1 MSRTTKRRTSL
12 TLDATVLDEA
22 RDPGLNLSAV
32 ANATLRRAVAQTRGQ
47 QWLKANS
54 NAFAAQSAWHEKNG
68 HPLTDIIAGP
78 GKSTW
83 TA

>member
-22 RDPGLNLSAV
+22 GDLGLNVSAV
-32 ANATLRRAVAQTRGQ
+32 ANAALRRAVMQTRGQ
-47 QWLKANS
+47 QWLKVGS
-54 NAFAAQSAWHEKNG
+54 NAFAAQAAWHEKNG

-78 GKSTW
+78 GKSSW